1 MERLYNQKVLVI
13 GVEGG
18 RGTLRLGLL
27 RMAVN
32 MVLLIFQTMGTGLE
46 NF

>member
-1 MERLYNQKVLVI
+1 MERLYNQKVWVI

-27 RMAVN
+27 HFNPDYISEGA
-32 MVLLIFQTMGTGLE
+32 
-46 NF
+46 